1 MDGLGGPL
9 GSLALALGLGLLI
22 GVERERS
29 KGRGPNRRFAGVRTF
44 TLAALCGAGTQ
55 LLGQNWL
62 VLVAAL
68 LVAGLALVSHVKDRS
83 RDPGVTTEIAL
94 FLAFLLGVLSVGQAA
109 MAAALGVAVTALLAA
124 REPLQRFSTRL
135 LSDQELHDALLL
147 AASAL
152 LVLPLAPD
160 QPLPWLGGVNL
171 RGVWLLV
178 VLIMT
183 VQALGHVALRVFG
196 SRLGLALSGL
206 ASGFVSSTATIAAMG
221 TQAREHPQWR
231 AGCVAGAWFSTVS
244 TSVQLLLITGVLY
257 PGGLRVV
264 GPALGLALLTSLALG
279 LLAYVRDAMPL
290 EDVPADGRAF
300 NLRHS
305 IGLGL
310 LFSGMTAG
318 VAWLQAGLGDLA
330 ALAATALA
338 GLADAH
344 SAAAAAIG
352 LAAREE
358 IGADT
363 LQLAVLLAFSSN
375 SLSKMVAAYAAGGQR
390 YGGLVSAG
398 LAAVT
403 LAAWLPWAWMRWLH

>member
-1 MDGLGGPL
+1 MDGAGGPL

-29 KGRGPNRRFAGVRTF
+29 KGVGPNRRFAGIRTF
-44 TLAALCGAGTQ
+44 TLAALSGAGTQ
-55 LLGQNWL
+55 LLGQHWL

-68 LVAGLALVSHVKDRS
+68 LVAGLALVSHFKDRS

-94 FLAFLLGVLSVGQAA
+94 FLAFLLGVLTVEQAA
-109 MAAALGVAVTALLAA
+109 LAAALGVTVTALLAA

-135 LSDQELHDALLL
+135 LSEQELHDALLL

-152 LVLPLAPD
+152 VVLPLAPD
-160 QPLPWLGGVNL
+160 QPLSWLGGVNL

-183 VQALGHVALRVFG
+183 VQAVGHVALRVFG
-196 SRLGLALSGL
+196 ARLGLSLSGL

-231 AGCVAGAWFSTVS
+231 GSCVAGAWFSTVS

-257 PGGLRVV
+257 PGGLRIV
-264 GPALGLALLTSLALG
+264 ALPMGCALFMSLALG
-279 LLAYVRDAMPL
+279 LLAFGRSPVPQ
-290 EDVPADGRAF
+290 EEVPATGRAF
-300 NLRHS
+300 SPRHS

-318 VAWLQAGLGDLA
+318 VAWMQAGLGNLA
-330 ALAATALA
+330 ALAGTALA

-344 SAAAAAIG
+344 SAAAAVMG
-352 LAAREE
+352 LAARGE
-358 IGADT
+358 IDAAT
-363 LQLAVLLAFSSN
+363 LQVAVLLAFSTN
-375 SLSKMVAAYAAGGQR
+375 SLSKVVAAYAAGGKR
-390 YGGLVSAG
+390 YGGLVSTG

-403 LAAWLPWAWMRWLH
+403 LAAWVPWAWMRWFA